1 MFCELILLPYQVTGY
16 HYTDI
21 LLLLCISVSIM
32 TTSLLKTGVDATPEM
47 SRISYILQ
55 TVTNIINQS
64 VTEI

>member
-1 MFCELILLPYQVTGY
+1 
-16 HYTDI
+16 
-21 LLLLCISVSIM
+21 M